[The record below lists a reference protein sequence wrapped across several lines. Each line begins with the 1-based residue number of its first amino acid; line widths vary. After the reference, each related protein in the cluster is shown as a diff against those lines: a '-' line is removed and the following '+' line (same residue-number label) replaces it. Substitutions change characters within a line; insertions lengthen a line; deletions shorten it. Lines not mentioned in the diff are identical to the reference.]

1 MNSFEAGEYVRL
13 RSGGR
18 KMQVI
23 EANALEAL
31 PASSLVACEY
41 RAKSRRVL
49 GFYAAHALIRALPPE
64 QESSNEHDTSN
75 TKESL

>member
-1 MNSFEAGEYVRL
+1 MNSFEPGEYVRL

-23 EANALEAL
+23 NAGAADSL

-49 GFYAAHALIRALPPE
+49 GFYAAHSLIRTSH
-64 QESSNEHDTSN
+64 SSSDIIQQ
-75 TKESL
+75 

>member
-1 MNSFEAGEYVRL
+1 MNSFEPGEYVRL

-23 EANALEAL
+23 NAGTTESL
-31 PASSLVACEY
+31 PDSSLVACEY

-49 GFYAAHALIRALPPE
+49 GFYAAHSLIRTPH
-64 QESSNEHDTSN
+64 SSNDAMQQ
-75 TKESL
+75 